1 MEYQAN
7 NESMNDPTKS
17 IPKPVRKIAEKLLL
31 EGKSCEE
38 TAKTVSVR
46 KSTIVSVRQQMEA
59 DGKLELGAWKREVA
73 GLLGDFVLKG
83 ATRLSENA
91 ENIPIGQLPMAIAIA
106 IDKVRDL
113 ADAPTVRIEAR
124 LKITQD
130 ELNRAFDVDINEN
143 TGKVIDTNPAP
154 NNEND
159 PKHQQ

>member
-7 NESMNDPTKS
+7 NESLNDPTKN
-17 IPKPVRKIAEKLLL
+17 IPKPVRKIAEKLLQD
-31 EGKSCEE
+31 GATCEE
-38 TAKTVSVR
+38 TAKIVSVR

-73 GLLGDFVLKG
+73 GLLGDFVVRG

-113 ADAPTVRIEAR
+113 ADAPTVRIETR

-130 ELNRAFDVDINEN
+130 ELNRAFSIDTDDVK
-143 TGKVIDTNPAP
+143 GKVIDVNPIQ

-159 PKHQQ
+159 PKPQQ